1 MSSRFENHD
10 KQRQMRAD
18 MIDLTTEIRIGAV
31 ELDHERAKAMSYAAL
46 QLAATIAADLRE
58 D

>member
-1 MSSRFENHD
+1 
-10 KQRQMRAD
+10 MRAD